1 MTRIFSRNLFLSVCV
16 LLGTVTAAAQNS
28 FTVDVPAV
36 VSSDEDFKVV
46 FTATGDARVT
56 GFEAPSFEGFE
67 VLAGPLTSTSSNFQ
81 MINGKTTQS
90 RSSIYTYMLRPAP
103 ASIPTCCG
111 RQQWEST
118 G

>member
-56 GFEAPSFEGFE
+56 AFEAPSFEGFE

-90 RSSIYTYMLRPAP
+90 RS
-103 ASIPTCCG
+103 PTCCG